1 MIWDDKGYL
10 ISKIKYNENSVIAE
24 FYTKNHGKTSGI
36 IFGASSK
43 KIKNYLLIGNK
54 FFLNFNGKNE
64 GKIGYFKLEI
74 DKINTPVYFDN
85 KKKLFL
91 IIYAMNLL
99 RFLTVENQQNLSLY
113 LNLKDFFKILNKDN
127 WIKNYI
133 LWELNFLKDIGYDL
147 DFKNYAVRENINGS
161 NKYVVKSNNAT
172 RIIPNFL
179 INNADNPENNEEIII
194 ALKLVG
200 DFLDKSILKPNNINF
215 PVSRYEFIN
224 LLNN

>member
-1 MIWDDKGYL
+1 M
-10 ISKIKYNENSVIAE
+10 
-24 FYTKNHGKTSGI
+24 
-36 IFGASSK
+36 
-43 KIKNYLLIGNK
+43 IGNK